1 MDPSTSAPLAHEDA
15 HVLCPLVRLHYSLVL
30 VRSDLEAALLQTV
43 CYSQMSPHSY
53 QGYPQYL
60 SSRCTIA
67 LRSGGRP
74 LGLEILDVS
83 AYISTSPMTS
93 VE

>member
-15 HVLCPLVRLHYSLVL
+15 HVLCLPGHSHYLLVL
-30 VRSDLEAALLQTV
+30 VRSDLEAALLQTA

-60 SSRCTIA
+60 SSRCTTA

-74 LGLEILDVS
+74 LGLEILDVP
-83 AYISTSPMTS
+83 AYILTSPMTS
-93 VE
+93 AE